1 MPDKVFDTLL
11 REIPGLLAGIVILSI
26 FAYIV
31 FFSKKKGRFNISL
44 LTLFSI
50 NYLGFIVLTW
60 ADDGIFSLASSFVY
74 ALKLFVADLDFN
86 VLKSL
91 VEGISSSKV
100 LLIVASLLM
109 IVSPV
114 LGGAFILNFMK
125 DITKSLSL
133 WFNFSKNIYIFT
145 ELNDMTIIMAK
156 SIKEK
161 CRIIFLDQNGADK
174 LLLKEE
180 CEANRYSIM
189 SYSVEKLYSKI
200 ENHYTNK
207 FSRSAYT
214 QKISLFFADAD
225 ENKALEKMISF
236 IENKIE
242 NKSAKNI
249 IKTSIYL
256 FSISGEAE
264 MIVDNYKTEHA
275 MRNYDNITLRLIDRA
290 QLISYGILS
299 AYPLYEKDNRLSY
312 DKSAKTQNSINVS
325 IIGMGNVGT
334 HIAKDILWCGQLPDT
349 DLKLN
354 LIDIKSREDLQSEFE
369 HKFPE
374 LKKPDYDI
382 NYYTADVTSDKLYR
396 LISDELS
403 TSDYF
408 VVSLGNDELNIMTSH
423 YIRISYWRV
432 HKTFPQIVA
441 VVNDDDKYHA
451 VESVFKK
458 MNIGLAGSNLK
469 IFSVDMLE
477 NNPLYHK
484 AYRVDKA
491 YGGTSSYQ
499 NFLNSREVIIRS
511 NIAYAIHIDYKLWA
525 LTGLNPEK
533 QKRNISDFVSKATEA
548 YSHMAEAYEETEH
561 LRWMAFQ
568 RSEGW
573 ISPFKSDDFKDDAS
587 LRASM
592 ERIKQEN
599 RFLCA
604 NYIDYLQSADKSK
617 YRLNQTLFSK
627 QHSCII
633 DFKYLELLGEVMKE
647 DKNAYKKTNRKIN
660 DEMLSIWKE
669 YANGGDAMY
678 KPEPVNSDDISL
690 SPEIEELAEVLAK
703 NTHDVWAQGRMAEGW
718 VYGDERNDSKKQT
731 PCLVP
736 YEELSETEKDYDRRT
751 ALETLKLIQKLGFEI
766 KKK

>member
-1 MPDKVFDTLL
+1 MLDKVFEIVL
-11 REIPGLLAGIVILSI
+11 REIPGVLAGLVILSI
-26 FAYIV
+26 FAYII

-50 NYLGFIVLTW
+50 NYIGFIVLTW
-60 ADDGIFSLASSFVY
+60 TYDGIFSLVSSFVY
-74 ALKLFVADLDFN
+74 ALKLFVADMDFN
-86 VLKSL
+86 TLKLL
-91 VEGISSSKV
+91 VTSASSSKI
-100 LLIVASLLM
+100 LLIIASKLM

-125 DITKSLSL
+125 DITKTLSL

-145 ELNDMTIIMAK
+145 ELNDMTILMAK
-156 SIKEK
+156 SIREK
-161 CRIIFLDQNGADK
+161 CRVIFLDPGADDK

-189 SYSVEKLYSKI
+189 SYSVEKVYGKI
-200 ENHYTNK
+200 KNHFSNK
-207 FSRSAYT
+207 LGKT
-214 QKISLFFADAD
+214 VHTDNISVFFADTD

-242 NKSAKNI
+242 GKSSQNK

-299 AYPLYEKDNRLSY
+299 SYPLYEKDKRLTD
-312 DKSAKTQNSINVS
+312 DKPKADSNSINVS

-334 HIAKDILWCGQLPDT
+334 HIAKDILWCGQLPHT
-349 DLKLN
+349 SLKLN
-354 LIDIKSREDLQSEFE
+354 LIDIKSCEEAQSEFE

-382 NYYTADVTSDKLYR
+382 NYYTADVTSDKLHY
-396 LISDELS
+396 LISNDLS
-403 TSDYF
+403 ASNYF

-423 YIRISYWRV
+423 YIRITYWRI

-451 VESVFKK
+451 VESVFEK
-458 MNIGLAGSNLK
+458 MNIGLAGNNMH
-469 IFSVDMLE
+469 IFSIDMLE

-484 AYRVDKA
+484 AYRVDRA
-491 YGGTSSYQ
+491 YGSEASYES
-499 NFLNSREVIIRS
+499 FLNSREVIIRS

-533 QKRNISDFVSKATEA
+533 QKRCISDFLSKAKEA

-573 ISPFKSDDFKDDAS
+573 ISPFKADDFKDAAS

-592 ERIKQEN
+592 ERIKEEN
-599 RFLCA
+599 RFLCT

-633 DFKYLELLGEVMKE
+633 DFKYLEMLGEVMKE
-647 DKNAYKKTNRKIN
+647 DKSAYKKNNRKIN
-660 DEMLSIWKE
+660 DEMLSIWEE
-669 YANGGDAMY
+669 YAKRGDIMY

-731 PCLVP
+731 PGLVP